1 MNTKNQTLM
10 IKSSMLAEWMQAG
23 HVCLYDVR
31 EDHESSVSRI
41 PGAILLPLSRFDA
54 NQVVLPSEKKLV
66 FHCKSGVR
74 CGQAADIMR
83 QFGFQNS
90 IYRLSGGILAWE
102 KDGWAIE
109 KDGY

>member
-1 MNTKNQTLM
+1 
-10 IKSSMLAEWMQAG
+10 
-23 HVCLYDVR
+23 
-31 EDHESSVSRI
+31 
-41 PGAILLPLSRFDA
+41 
-54 NQVVLPSEKKLV
+54 
-66 FHCKSGVR
+66 
-74 CGQAADIMR
+74 MR

>member
-10 IKSSMLAEWMQAG
+10 IESSTLAEWMEVG
-23 HVCLYDVR
+23 DVCLYDVR
-31 EDHESSVSRI
+31 EDHESSVLRI

-66 FHCKSGVR
+66 FHCKSGIR

-83 QFGFQNS
+83 QFGFQNP

-102 KDGWAIE
+102 KDGWTIE
-109 KDGY
+109 KDGD